1 LPQTFKYEAPGGGKC
16 KPKCVPKSLNMFPR
30 RLGNRFPK
38 WLPEGSRPSRESKL
52 IVDVFLAS
60 LGALL
65 RAPGAL
71 LGWSWDLL
79 GRCWALLGRSWG
91 SCWPPGVHFFKHFEV
106 LLDAGPGAFKRH
118 VFRVCLCLGMV
129 FLVLFLILSC
139 FSRGDPGGQA
149 NFEKLWKTIVF
160 FDGFAWVLLL
170 RQVQREPI
178 SEHRRTKN

>member
-1 LPQTFKYEAPGGGKC
+1 
-16 KPKCVPKSLNMFPR
+16 
-30 RLGNRFPK
+30 
-38 WLPEGSRPSRESKL
+38 
-52 IVDVFLAS
+52 
-60 LGALL
+60 
-65 RAPGAL
+65 
-71 LGWSWDLL
+71 
-79 GRCWALLGRSWG
+79 
-91 SCWPPGVHFFKHFEV
+91 
-106 LLDAGPGAFKRH
+106 
-118 VFRVCLCLGMV
+118 MV